1 MSIRLQKNFYK
12 KNNLDFS
19 FQNTETRSKNFEF
32 FEKRNM
38 LQRGGVLTHLKPD
51 AHHFIQYLR
60 CPTRAQHFCCLRP
73 QIFRKKICPLV
84 PLAQKNK

>member
-38 LQRGGVLTHLKPD
+38 LQRGGPD
-51 AHHFIQYLR
+51 SPQ
-60 CPTRAQHFCCLRP
+60 TRRP
-73 QIFRKKICPLV
+73 PIYTVFKMPHPRTAFLLSP
-84 PLAQKNK
+84 PANFSEKNLSARATRTEK